1 MLKIAYTTDEYIK
14 VPLTEW
20 SGTVE
25 DPTTLDV
32 ELAIITG
39 TSDPLEAD
47 WVTAAW
53 ATEADPVSGADVYV
67 AKALWSDLVA
77 VPAARTSYTAWMR
90 VTSSP
95 EVVVLHCGTIQTR

>member
-1 MLKIAYTTDEYIK
+1 VLKIAYTTQENIK
-14 VPLTEW
+14 VPLLEW
-20 SGTVE
+20 AGTVT

-39 TSDPLEAD
+39 SNDPAEGD

-53 ATEADPVSGADVYV
+53 VTEADPVSGADVV
-67 AKALWSDLVA
+67 KAEALWQDLVA

-90 VTSSP
+90 VTAAP